1 MMIKWMIILFAVGML
16 ADQWALGQ
24 ASEAK
29 AQIQR
34 HQKR

>member
-24 ASEAK
+24 AYE
-29 AQIQR
+29 QR
-34 HQKR
+34 VSTLSSQKK